1 MSDTL
6 IRCRVIV
13 RGRVQGVFYRDS
25 CRQMAQRL
33 GVNGWVR
40 NLPDG
45 TIEFAAEGRR
55 SDVEMLLTW
64 AREGPPR
71 AAVSGL
77 DVHDESVRG
86 ETTFRVAP

>member
-1 MSDTL
+1 MDDTV

-33 GVNGWVR
+33 GVYGWVR

-45 TIEFAAEGRR
+45 TVEFAAEGRR

-64 AREGPPR
+64 ARQGPPR
-71 AAVSGL
+71 AAVTRL
-77 DVHDESVRG
+77 ELHDESVRG
-86 ETTFRVAP
+86 ETSFRVAP